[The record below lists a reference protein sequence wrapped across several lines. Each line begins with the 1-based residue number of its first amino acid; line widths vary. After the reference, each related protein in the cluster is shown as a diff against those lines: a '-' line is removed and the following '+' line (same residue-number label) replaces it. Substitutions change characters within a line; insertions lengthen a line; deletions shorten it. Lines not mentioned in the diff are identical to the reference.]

1 MASILNVDQIN
12 NAAGTSAV
20 TIDATTGKASFP
32 NGATLPAGSVLQ
44 VKSVSTDVGNQGTT
58 STSYQELTGI
68 SLSITPSSTSN
79 RILVMV
85 SGASPYTN
93 TGSGIIMTVYR
104 NGTDLAGGASL
115 GLQQNY
121 NSAAVVHTAP
131 YSINYLDAPATTS
144 AVTYKIYFRS
154 RAGQT
159 VYGSEAGSIPTIT
172 AMEIAQ

>member
-12 NAAGTSAV
+12 NAAGTSAI
-20 TIDATTGKASFP
+20 TIDSSGNVAIPGH
-32 NGATLPAGSVLQ
+32 VVQ
-44 VKSVSTDVGNQGTT
+44 VKSVSTDVGSQGTT
-58 STSYQELTGI
+58 STAYQELTGI

-79 RILVMV
+79 KILVMV
-85 SGASPYTN
+85 SGANPYTDA
-93 TGSGIIMTVYR
+93 GSGIIMTVYR
-104 NGTDLAGGASL
+104 NGTDLAGGASF